1 MVQKIKSVND
11 IRWGRLNPSLKDEDL
26 ALLEIFPFK
35 IPSIFIALMKIS
47 DGGSVDYE
55 FDYYDLHFN
64 EIMCGGIGQIYGINT
79 ESTKTLNRYYD
90 PFGSKYNQQEYFV
103 SYKDLVNQ
111 YYNPPEFF
119 PDNLVAFG
127 VSGGGNRT
135 CFDYRKDKNTNNP
148 PVVYWIIGHDIGE
161 DVSFVA
167 NNFEEFI
174 KMLREPEDDY

>member
-1 MVQKIKSVND
+1 MVRKINSIED
-11 IRWGRLNPSLKDEDL
+11 IKWRRLNPPLKDEDL
-26 ALLEIFPFK
+26 ALLEKFSFK

-47 DGGSVDYE
+47 DGGYVDYD

-64 EIMCGGIGQIYGINT
+64 KIMCGGIGQIYGINT
-79 ESTKTLNRYYD
+79 ESTITLNRNYD

-103 SYKDLVNQ
+103 SYNDILNQ
-111 YYNPPEFF
+111 YNNMPEFF
-119 PDNLVAFG
+119 PENIVAFG
-127 VSGGGNRT
+127 RNGGGNMV
-135 CFDYRKDKNTNNP
+135 CFDYRDNVMTNNP
-148 PVVYWIIGHDIGE
+148 PIVYWIIGHDIGE